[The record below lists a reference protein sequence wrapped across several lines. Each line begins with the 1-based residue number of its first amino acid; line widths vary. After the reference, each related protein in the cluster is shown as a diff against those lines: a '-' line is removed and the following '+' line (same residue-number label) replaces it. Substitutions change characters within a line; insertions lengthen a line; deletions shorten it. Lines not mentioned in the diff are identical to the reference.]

1 MGWTCVCV
9 EQWCPP
15 LEQRLLWKR
24 NGLPLQKVLQVWEG
38 LALVLRVSEVQLTM
52 QRTSSAHPPPHH
64 QRAYPGRGSHSLER
78 VSLGTMWGEGWG

>member
-9 EQWCPP
+9 EQRCPP

-38 LALVLRVSEVQLTM
+38 LVLVLRVSEVQLTM
-52 QRTSSAHPPPHH
+52 QRTSSARPPPPPEGIPR
-64 QRAYPGRGSHSLER
+64 QRQPLA
-78 VSLGTMWGEGWG
+78 GEGEPGGHVG